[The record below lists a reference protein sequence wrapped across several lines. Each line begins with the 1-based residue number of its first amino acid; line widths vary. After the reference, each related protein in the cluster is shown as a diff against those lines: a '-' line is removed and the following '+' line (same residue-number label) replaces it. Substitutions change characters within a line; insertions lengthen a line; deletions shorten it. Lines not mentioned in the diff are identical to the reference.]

1 MMRSRGRDLTL
12 TNERRDAQMLR
23 KLRNLFADER
33 AEDMIEYGLLASF
46 ISVVA
51 IAVLKLFGPLVISL
65 YNSVVTAMTP

>member
-1 MMRSRGRDLTL
+1 
-12 TNERRDAQMLR
+12 MLR